1 MFIYMNCSGE
11 SHLHSALRHMVYF
24 HLLFNEHLNSF
35 MNFLEMFSVFYKVAF
50 SLSELLRNKST
61 QQIGTVADAAMSSS
75 FSANQYDS
83 AFKSKRLQNWCE
95 AKSFK
100 ERPSKHVGHTSF
112 VADSRGHL
120 LPGVKKGSAWPD
132 FKGTWDLPSR
142 IPAHHINKTA
152 RSAEGLV
159 RLESWG
165 FGQPKKGKSLSDRG
179 SRISDVGE
187 QVSST
192 LIVQYLHLLLSAA
205 TFRDLHHRLSAC
217 IPPIGGSRQGAQGAD
232 APVELALA
240 PAAPVLK
247 T

>member
-1 MFIYMNCSGE
+1 
-11 SHLHSALRHMVYF
+11 
-24 HLLFNEHLNSF
+24 
-35 MNFLEMFSVFYKVAF
+35 
-50 SLSELLRNKST
+50 
-61 QQIGTVADAAMSSS
+61 MSSS

-120 LPGVKKGSAWPD
+120 LPGVKKGTAWPD

-152 RSAEGLV
+152 RSAEGLI

-165 FGQPKKGKSLSDRG
+165 FGQPKKCKSLSDRG
-179 SRISDVGE
+179 SRITDVGE
-187 QVSST
+187 QTSGDVHQYVADPSTGAEAQPESQISPITGHESYILKRHEAGSPAEQSIQAIKKDKPVCATEENPSLTVTAGNKNHNRPETRGGKPQSNMSQKAAMSS
-192 LIVQYLHLLLSAA
+192 
-205 TFRDLHHRLSAC
+205 FRQTHRDN
-217 IPPIGGSRQGAQGAD
+217 QQ
-232 APVELALA
+232 EQ
-240 PAAPVLK
+240 
-247 T
+247 

>member
-1 MFIYMNCSGE
+1 
-11 SHLHSALRHMVYF
+11 
-24 HLLFNEHLNSF
+24 
-35 MNFLEMFSVFYKVAF
+35 
-50 SLSELLRNKST
+50 
-61 QQIGTVADAAMSSS
+61 MSSS

-83 AFKSKRLQNWCE
+83 AFQSKRLQNWCE

-152 RSAEGLV
+152 RSAEGLI

-179 SRISDVGE
+179 SRITDVGE
-187 QVSST
+187 QELKPNQS
-192 LIVQYLHLLLSAA
+192 LRSAPSLGVRA
-205 TFRDLHHRLSAC
+205 TS
-217 IPPIGGSRQGAQGAD
+217 
-232 APVELALA
+232 
-240 PAAPVLK
+240 
-247 T
+247 